1 MIETILHGIQKGI
14 NAATP
19 WLVGTAAG
27 FFLLWLALLI
37 REKKPFE
44 RELKWFAALTPFGK
58 SAVMLM
64 LGFFTWWGGA
74 KERGASSPIA
84 NDDVSPT
91 PSRVVETVQPRSLP
105 EEISTNALRITAFSI
120 NQTNQTAYFETRC
133 ATNLFDHTASRNL
146 YLFSSTNLLER
157 RWTPLCMIQMP
168 ANTNV
173 HSFVVAQS
181 DVMPSMRHWFLDSFG
196 GVGFYRFVL
205 DIDSDGDGI
214 ADDIERLWTFTDPY
228 KFDTDGDGL
237 SDGAELSYQ
246 VNTNP
251 LAYDTD
257 GDGVGDGDEVAA
269 GSSPRRENSDLDEL
283 TDAQELGTMTALT
296 EDNFIWFDMAG
307 GTDLLS
313 GYSTLNSYSKEIPL
327 SAETIVNDVCYT
339 NARVCLDGTVYLLCP
354 TNVTGGYDY
363 YNSNL
368 SNTQWSASHLTVALC
383 GANLYA
389 RTSDWGSKILYGSLV
404 SGGRSFDVVEYRNMG
419 LYDHNDTNELIT
431 CQLILPHDETNTVY
445 VSYLCA
451 SNTFRNVSFA
461 AGIQCG
467 WIPSNK
473 SGERFYNL
481 SWPIVGDFPQDGL
494 TIKYSIGKC
503 TDPTKTD
510 TDDDGLSDSDEA
522 WLYNTNPLVA
532 DTDGDG
538 IPDGIEVSLGTDPNS
553 VDTDEDGMPDGWE
566 VYYELNPL
574 VDDSALDLDNDGLFN
589 HSEYAAGTNPA
600 EEDSDEDGIGDRDE
614 LGWWEYS
621 GNLPSFNTSSGTN
634 ILRTTQNYDSDR
646 FDVPLPFPVMCAG
659 YVHTN
664 VTICLDGVVGL
675 KSDRS
680 TSSFYVSSSNS
691 DISSAYLSSYHTAVA
706 AYWDN
711 LYAKANGGSQIRVAD
726 ITVNAKRYAVIEYNS
741 IRLYAQKDNATVTG
755 TFQVV
760 IPQAE
765 TNTVYVRY
773 VNMATAFDGAS
784 ASIGAQ
790 LPSREKTFAVAFNE
804 TGFVTNGMT
813 IAYHFGS
820 GTNPLV
826 ADTDGDG
833 LADGFE
839 FAIGTSPRYSDT
851 DMDGLYDAWEHANG
865 LNPLSASGNEGA
877 DGDKDG
883 DGLSNYVE
891 YKIGTSP
898 VAADTDGDGLLDSA
912 ETVVLDVDGA
922 MTWVSMPTDV
932 VDVTSRF
939 SNADGSLI
947 DYELSTPV
955 TVNGEK
961 LSTVVIDVNGIIYLP
976 RPGHEGDFTVR
987 SSASLEYAICTNALV
1002 LAPYLDDLYMT
1013 ANEPTPKVSVAE
1025 TSVGTEQVLVVQY
1038 ENVCPYSNRSRTYTT
1053 NALSFQVVVPLNGG
1067 NVHFLYKDIVGSD
1080 MNGRNADIGVQML
1093 GGRWAHAY
1101 TYSQQDRV
1109 KGNGN
1114 PMRAFFT
1121 QGSLCNGLDL
1131 VFNIGSGS
1139 SPLLPDSD
1147 GDGVNDGAE
1156 MALGTS
1162 PITADTDGD
1171 ELPDNWEV
1179 LNNLDPLSTIGDDG
1193 ASGDPD
1199 GDGVDNF
1206 AEYELGT
1213 NPHLADT
1220 DNDGLSDGKEVVCV
1234 SFADPLPWLEIST
1247 LTNVTVEITNGW
1259 NEAVCWNLPAPIY
1272 VQCETVTNIT
1282 IDKKGIV
1289 LLNRSGYADPEL
1301 WHNVSDLENYAVDTN
1316 CFTVV
1321 PYGRSLN
1328 FYDMEEPSAIKIGT
1342 AEHAGRGYIIVEYD
1356 NMHHYEPYSSTNAIS
1371 FQVAIPTG
1379 RVERISVSYANRIGN
1394 DTDGRSATVGCQS
1407 FGAEDRIS
1415 YCRNEQGKIYDGMGL
1430 SFVIGYGT
1438 DPLVADT
1445 DDDGISDGVEVN
1457 TYGSDPRL
1465 TDTDADGLTDA
1476 QEAALGTS
1484 LNNSDS
1490 DGDGLL
1496 DGWEVANSFNPLS
1509 TPGCGE
1515 SDVDTDGDGLTNLQE
1530 QAAGSNPK
1538 NSDSDGDGLS
1548 DSEEVLNY
1556 HTNPLVADTD
1566 GDGMNDKQE
1575 TDANYEPLD
1584 PDMDRDG
1591 MPDGWENAYGIDPQ
1605 SATGD
1610 DGADGDS
1617 DHDGLSNIDEYLNG
1631 TNPNLPDSDGDGVSD
1646 AVEVANGSDPNDA
1659 SDGGQAPPVE
1669 KFREIEFNIY
1679 GDYAAWEMT
1688 IQGLGPDDTRTR
1700 KISMGR
1706 PNAANTTTL
1715 KMRKGN
1721 SYRLSMRWLNCDG
1734 HDDDQSPWYCW
1745 QALIDGLPRQESFNH
1760 NYIEGYCVRI
1770 SQRNNIVVG
1779 NGWIADNEDGLLT
1792 SHIHTSRKNYYGGP
1806 GAGNV
1811 AQGLSATLY
1820 VLDDPKLIPDYDRD
1834 GTISNGDETK
1844 AEQKKALRFWI
1855 NDDEDDDATDGKYAE
1870 SPRVDIPGARTGWL
1884 EWDRR
1889 DPDWDDSKVNGYR
1902 DLIDFTPV
1910 FMDVSTIQILPAKI
1924 RNNLKFK
1931 LRHDSEAVNVV
1942 WTGMSKF
1949 SVDSFQRGNVNNCGR
1964 NLNEASYKAKT
1975 EEVESDGINVP
1986 DALTTQ
1992 MRAASTDKGVVFIE
2006 GCLPTDAPLKLDIYY
2021 GDSNQKLVTGEMPMH
2036 LSTVEEMYWFYSLH
2050 GAQNV
2055 DYFNLPN
2062 HYTPGNLMEN
2072 PKDRDVFF
2080 THGFNVSENDARAW
2094 GSEVFKR
2101 LWQSGSDARFHMVA
2115 WTGNYHWT
2123 GNWANGLHY
2132 QRDVYQALKS
2142 ANAFKR
2148 LVEREQGDSTKRVIM
2163 AQSLGNMMACEAFRQ
2178 GLAASQYLM
2187 FDAAVATEAI
2197 NAIYQNNSDATRN
2210 KYVPSDW
2217 HPYDS
2222 KSWAANWYTWFTN
2235 DVTDARGKMG
2245 WPNYFK
2251 TALTNVGSVYNY
2263 YSTGDP
2269 VFMESDTV
2277 PDVLTGVFHWPTF
2290 GWSWWPPGPTVH
2302 WEITAEANCWQKQET
2317 HKGVEPIAGNLSGGW
2332 GFYWWMESS
2341 GGEDYPVYYSA
2352 ATTSVMVANGS
2363 ITNNPV
2369 FYYPGTQMD
2378 NRNATQ
2384 DNIWFALAEYVPA
2397 VSSPVGGN
2405 STAPAQVE
2413 NHDLN
2418 STPYRSGWGRNS
2430 GVYGTSWFHS
2440 DMKDMAYFYVYPLY
2454 DELKTKGSLK

>member
-74 KERGASSPIA
+74 KERGSSSPGA

-196 GVGFYRFVL
+196 GVGFYRFGA
-205 DIDSDGDGI
+205 DFDSDGDGV
-214 ADDIERLWTFTDPY
+214 ADDIERLWTFTDPD

-237 SDGAELSYQ
+237 SDGQELSYQ

-257 GDGVGDGDEVAA
+257 GDGVGDGDEVAS
-269 GSSPRRENSDLDEL
+269 GSNPRRDNSDLDEL
-283 TDAQELGTMTALT
+283 TDAQELGTMTALV
-296 EDNFIWFDMAG
+296 ENDFMWFDMSG

-327 SAETIVNDVCYT
+327 ASETVVNDVCYT

-354 TNVTGGYDY
+354 TNLTGGYY
-363 YNSNL
+363 YYSNL
-368 SNTQWSASHLTVALC
+368 SNIQWSASHLTVALC

-404 SGGRSFDVVEYRNMG
+404 SEGRSFDVVEYRNMG

-431 CQLILPHDETNTVY
+431 CQLMLPHDETNTIY

-451 SNTFRNVSFA
+451 SNTFRDVSFA

-494 TIKYSIGKC
+494 TIKYSIGTC

-510 TDDDGLSDSDEA
+510 TDDDGLSDSDETL
-522 WLYNTNPLVA
+522 LYNTNARVA

-538 IPDGIEVSLGTDPNS
+538 IPDGIEVSIGTDPNS

-574 VDDSALDLDNDGLFN
+574 VDDSALDLDNDGLSN
-589 HSEYAAGTNPA
+589 YSEYAAGTNPA
-600 EEDSDEDGIGDRDE
+600 EEDTDEDGIGDRDE
-614 LGWWEYS
+614 LGWWEHS
-621 GNLPSFNTSSGTN
+621 STLPAFSCSSVTNLISSSIGYDDDMFLVTLPFEVRFAGYRATKAKVSVNGFVWLITDIGEIPTSSDYSNQDLSTN
-634 ILRTTQNYDSDR
+634 
-646 FDVPLPFPVMCAG
+646 A
-659 YVHTN
+659 
-664 VTICLDGVVGL
+664 
-675 KSDRS
+675 RS
-680 TSSFYVSSSNS
+680 Q
-691 DISSAYLSSYHTAVA
+691 YHGFIA
-706 AYWDN
+706 AYWDD
-711 LYAKANGGSQIRVAD
+711 LYAYSGRNAQLSVSDAYANGQ
-726 ITVNAKRYAVIEYNS
+726 RYCVIKYQNIS
-741 IRLYAQKDNATVTG
+741 IRNDESNMG
-755 TFQVV
+755 TFRVV
-760 IPQAE
+760 IPANE
-765 TNTVYVRY
+765 TNTVYVAY
-773 VNMATAFDGAS
+773 DSLASGVNGSGAT
-784 ASIGAQ
+784 IGAQ
-790 LPSREKTFAVAFNE
+790 SPKKGCNFPVAYNE
-804 TGFVTNGMT
+804 SGSVSNGMV
-813 IAYHFGS
+813 IAYHFGTGS
-820 GTNPLV
+820 NPLM

-833 LADGFE
+833 LEDGDE
-839 FAIGTSPRYSDT
+839 VAIGTIPAAADT
-851 DMDGLYDAWEHANG
+851 DNDGLSDYWEYQNG
-865 LNPLSASGNEGA
+865 LDPLSPSGGNGA
-877 DGDKDG
+877 DGDPDG
-883 DGLSNYVE
+883 DHLTNAKELAY
-891 YKIGTSP
+891 GTDPSSP
-898 VAADTDGDGLLDSA
+898 DTDSDGLLDSDETGCIFVTNA
-912 ETVVLDVDGA
+912 VPWMTFNESEDITAAISSANRRCVNWPTPIAMAMQGETVTNVTISANGLLFFNRAGYVNQGDSTSGENFRYEVD
-922 MTWVSMPTDV
+922 D
-932 VDVTSRF
+932 D
-939 SNADGSLI
+939 
-947 DYELSTPV
+947 
-955 TVNGEK
+955 
-961 LSTVVIDVNGIIYLP
+961 
-976 RPGHEGDFTVR
+976 
-987 SSASLEYAICTNALV
+987 ALV
-1002 LAPYLDDLYMT
+1002 IAPYLEYTYFRTDIPGYETAVKVGTSTYNGEGYLLVEFDNAFRNTSTWQTNAVSFQISVPINHPTCAYVRYKKLSGQYMT
-1013 ANEPTPKVSVAE
+1013 GDYASIGMQTFDSRWLHSYCDDDAGKIWENLCLEFLFGAN
-1025 TSVGTEQVLVVQY
+1025 
-1038 ENVCPYSNRSRTYTT
+1038 SN
-1053 NALSFQVVVPLNGG
+1053 PLM
-1067 NVHFLYKDIVGSD
+1067 SD
-1080 MNGRNADIGVQML
+1080 TDE
-1093 GGRWAHAY
+1093 
-1101 TYSQQDRV
+1101 D
-1109 KGNGN
+1109 
-1114 PMRAFFT
+1114 
-1121 QGSLCNGLDL
+1121 GL
-1131 VFNIGSGS
+1131 
-1139 SPLLPDSD
+1139 SD
-1147 GDGVNDGAE
+1147 GMEVNV
-1156 MALGTS
+1156 GTS
-1162 PITADTDGD
+1162 PAKTDTDGD

-1179 LNNLDPLSTIGDDG
+1179 LNNLDPLSAIDDDG

-1199 GDGVDNF
+1199 GDGVDNY

-1213 NPHLADT
+1213 NPNLADT

-1234 SFADPLPWLEIST
+1234 SFANPLPWLEVSV
-1247 LTNVTVEITNGW
+1247 LTNLT
-1259 NEAVCWNLPAPIY
+1259 EAVTNASGRVVSWDLPSPVL
-1272 VQCETVTNIT
+1272 VQRETVANIT
-1282 IDKKGIV
+1282 INTRGV
-1289 LLNRSGYADPEL
+1289 VCLNREGYNHPNYSHSPYNLQTETVDA
-1301 WHNVSDLENYAVDTN
+1301 NAFVVSAYGGYLNLYDEANASAV
-1316 CFTVV
+1316 
-1321 PYGRSLN
+1321 
-1328 FYDMEEPSAIKIGT
+1328 KIGT
-1342 AEHAGRGYIIVEYD
+1342 AEYDGMGYIVVEYD
-1356 NMHHYEPYSSTNAIS
+1356 NMYQDRPSYTTNAVS
-1371 FQVAIPTG
+1371 FQVAISTG
-1379 RVERISVSYANRIGN
+1379 QVDRISVNYADVVG
-1394 DTDGRSATVGCQS
+1394 TYMDGWNAIIGCQS
-1407 FGAEDRIS
+1407 FGADDRVS
-1415 YCRNEQGKIYDGMGL
+1415 YCRYEQGKIYDGM
-1430 SFVIGYGT
+1430 SMAFMVGYGS

-1445 DDDGISDGVEVN
+1445 DGDGISDGVEVN

-1465 TDTDADGLTDA
+1465 TDTDADGLSDA
-1476 QEAALGTS
+1476 QEATLGTS
-1484 LNNSDS
+1484 LSNPDS

-1509 TPGCGE
+1509 TPGSGE
-1515 SDVDTDGDGLTNLQE
+1515 SGVDTDGDGLSNLQE
-1530 QAAGSNPK
+1530 QAAGSNPR
-1538 NSDSDGDGLS
+1538 NADSDGDGLS
-1548 DSEEVLNY
+1548 DSAEFLTH

-1566 GDGMNDKQE
+1566 GDGMTDKQE
-1575 TDANYEPLD
+1575 TDANYDPLD
-1584 PDMDRDG
+1584 SDMDRDG
-1591 MPDGWENAYGIDPQ
+1591 MSDGWENAHGLDPQ
-1605 SATGD
+1605 DSAGD
-1610 DGADGDS
+1610 DGADGDP
-1617 DHDGLSNIDEYLNG
+1617 DNDGLSNIDEYLNG

-1646 AVEVANGSDPNDA
+1646 GVEVANGSDPNDA
-1659 SDGGQAPPVE
+1659 SDGGQAPPVD
-1669 KFREIEFNIY
+1669 KFREIEFNIN

-1688 IQGLGPDDTRTR
+1688 IEGLGPDDTRTR

-1734 HDDDQSPWYCW
+1734 HNDDRSPWYCW
-1745 QALIDGLPRQESFNH
+1745 LAQLDGLPSGYTFSSYTNTRR
-1760 NYIEGYCVRI
+1760 EGYEV
-1770 SQRNNIVVG
+1770 VVG

-1792 SHIHTSRKNYYGGP
+1792 SHVHECTTQSDGSSGG
-1806 GAGNV
+1806 GNV
-1811 AQGLSATLY
+1811 AGGLTATLY

-1834 GTISNGDETK
+1834 GTISNGDKTK
-1844 AEQKKALRFWI
+1844 AEQKNVLHFWI
-1855 NDDEDDDATDGKYAE
+1855 NDDEDDDSTEGKYAE
-1870 SPRVDIPGARTGWL
+1870 SPSVDIPGAKKGWF
-1884 EWDRR
+1884 EFDGR
-1889 DPDWDDSKVNGYR
+1889 DPDRNDSKVNGYR

-1910 FMDVSTIQILPAKI
+1910 FMDVSAIQILPEKI
-1924 RNNLKFK
+1924 RNNLSFK

-1942 WTGMSKF
+1942 WTAMSKS
-1949 SVDSFQRGNVNNCGR
+1949 SVSSFQKGTVNNCGR
-1964 NLNEASYKAKT
+1964 NLNEASYKAET
-1975 EEVESDGINVP
+1975 EEVESDGIDVP
-1986 DALTTQ
+1986 DALAAQ
-1992 MRAASTDKGVVFIE
+1992 MRTASTDKGVAFIE
-2006 GCLPTDAPLKLDIYY
+2006 GCLPVNAPLMLDIYY
-2021 GDSNQKLVTGEMPMH
+2021 GEDKKVVTGELPLH
-2036 LSTVEEMYWFYSLH
+2036 LSSVEEMYWFYSLH
-2050 GAQNV
+2050 GAEDV

-2062 HYTPGNLMEN
+2062 QYTPGNLMDN

-2080 THGFNVSENDARAW
+2080 THGFNVSEEDARAW

-2115 WTGNYHWT
+2115 WPGNYHWT

-2178 GLAASQYLM
+2178 GLEASQYFM
-2187 FDAAVATEAI
+2187 FDAAVASEAI
-2197 NAIYQNNSDATRN
+2197 NAIYQNDGDATRN

-2222 KSWAANWYTWFTN
+2222 KSWAANWHTWFTN

-2245 WPNYFK
+2245 WPDYFK
-2251 TALTNVGSVYNY
+2251 TALTHVGSVYNY

-2269 VFMESDTV
+2269 VFMENDTV

-2317 HKGVEPIAGNLSGGW
+2317 HKGVEPIAGNLRGGW
-2332 GFYWWMESS
+2332 GFYWWMESN

-2418 STPYRSGWGRNS
+2418 SSPYRSGWGRNS

-2440 DMKDMAYFYVYPLY
+2440 DMKDMAFFYVYPLY

>member
-1 MIETILHGIQKGI
+1 MIYLVAQYVHKFIE
-14 NAATP
+14 AATP

-74 KERGASSPIA
+74 KERGASSPSA

-105 EEISTNALRITAFSI
+105 EEISTNALRITAFLI
-120 NQTNQTAYFETRC
+120 NQANQTAYFETRC

-196 GVGFYRFVL
+196 GVGFYRFGA
-205 DIDSDGDGI
+205 DFDSDGDGV
-214 ADDIERLWTFTDPY
+214 ADDIERLWTFTDPD

-237 SDGAELSYQ
+237 SDGQELSYQ

-257 GDGVGDGDEVAA
+257 GDGVGDGDEVAS
-269 GSSPRRENSDLDEL
+269 GSNPRRDNSDLDEL
-283 TDAQELGTMTALT
+283 TDAQELGTMAALT
-296 EDNFIWFDMAG
+296 EDNFMWFDMSG
-307 GTDLLS
+307 GTDLIS

-327 SAETIVNDVCYT
+327 AAETVVNDVCYT

-354 TNVTGGYDY
+354 TNATGGYY
-363 YNSNL
+363 YYSNL
-368 SNTQWSASHLTVALC
+368 SNIQWSASHLAVALC

-389 RTSDWGSKILYGSLV
+389 RTSDWGSKILYGSIA
-404 SGGRSFDVVEYRNMG
+404 SEGRSFDVVEYRNMG

-431 CQLILPHDETNTVY
+431 CQLILPHHETNTIY

-451 SNTFRNVSFA
+451 SNTFRDVSFA

-494 TIKYSIGKC
+494 TIKYSIGTC

-510 TDDDGLSDSDEA
+510 TDDDGLSDSDETL
-522 WLYNTNPLVA
+522 LYNTNPRVA

-538 IPDGIEVSLGTDPNS
+538 IPDGIEVSIGTDPNS
-553 VDTDEDGMPDGWE
+553 VDTDADGMPDGWE

-574 VDDSALDLDNDGLFN
+574 VDDSALDLDNDGLPN
-589 HSEYAAGTNPA
+589 YSEYAAGTNPA
-600 EEDSDEDGIGDRDE
+600 EEDTDEDGIGDRDE
-614 LGWWEYS
+614 LGWWEHS
-621 GNLPSFNTSSGTN
+621 STLSAFSCSSVTNLISSTKGYDDDLFLVTLPFEVRFAGYRATKAKVSVNGFVWLITDIGEIPTSSDYSNQDLSTN
-634 ILRTTQNYDSDR
+634 
-646 FDVPLPFPVMCAG
+646 A
-659 YVHTN
+659 
-664 VTICLDGVVGL
+664 
-675 KSDRS
+675 RS
-680 TSSFYVSSSNS
+680 Q
-691 DISSAYLSSYHTAVA
+691 YHGFIA
-706 AYWDN
+706 AYWDD
-711 LYAKANGGSQIRVAD
+711 LYAYSGRNAQLSVSDAYANGQ
-726 ITVNAKRYAVIEYNS
+726 RYCVIKYQNIS
-741 IRLYAQKDNATVTG
+741 IRNDESNMG
-755 TFQVV
+755 TFRVV
-760 IPQAE
+760 IPANE
-765 TNTVYVRY
+765 TNTVYVAY
-773 VNMATAFDGAS
+773 DSLSSGFNGSGAT
-784 ASIGAQ
+784 IGAQ
-790 LPSREKTFAVAFNE
+790 SPKKGCNFPVAYNE
-804 TGFVTNGMT
+804 SGSVSNGMV
-813 IAYHFGS
+813 IAYHFGTGS
-820 GTNPLV
+820 NPLM

-833 LADGFE
+833 LEDGDE
-839 FAIGTSPRYSDT
+839 VAIGTIPAAADT
-851 DMDGLYDAWEHANG
+851 DNDGLSDYWEYQNG
-865 LNPLSASGNEGA
+865 LDPLSPSGGNGA
-877 DGDKDG
+877 DGDPDG
-883 DGLSNYVE
+883 DHLTNAKELAY
-891 YKIGTSP
+891 GTDPSSP
-898 VAADTDGDGLLDSA
+898 DTDSDGLLDSDETGCIFVTNA
-912 ETVVLDVDGA
+912 VPWMTFDESEDITAALSSANRRCVNWPTPVAMAMQGETV
-922 MTWVSMPTDV
+922 TN
-932 VDVTSRF
+932 VTIS
-939 SNADGSLI
+939 A
-947 DYELSTPV
+947 
-955 TVNGEK
+955 
-961 LSTVVIDVNGIIYLP
+961 NGILFFNRAGYVNQ
-976 RPGHEGDFTVR
+976 GDSTSGETFRYEVDDD
-987 SSASLEYAICTNALV
+987 ALV
-1002 LAPYLDDLYMT
+1002 IAPYLEYTYFRSDIPGYETAVKVGTSTYNGEGYLLVEFDNAFRNTSTWQTNAVSFQISVPTNHPTCAYVRYKDLYGQYMT
-1013 ANEPTPKVSVAE
+1013 GDYASIGMQTFDSRWLHSYCDDDAGKIWENLCLEFLFGAN
-1025 TSVGTEQVLVVQY
+1025 
-1038 ENVCPYSNRSRTYTT
+1038 SN
-1053 NALSFQVVVPLNGG
+1053 PLM
-1067 NVHFLYKDIVGSD
+1067 SD
-1080 MNGRNADIGVQML
+1080 TDE
-1093 GGRWAHAY
+1093 
-1101 TYSQQDRV
+1101 D
-1109 KGNGN
+1109 
-1114 PMRAFFT
+1114 
-1121 QGSLCNGLDL
+1121 GL
-1131 VFNIGSGS
+1131 
-1139 SPLLPDSD
+1139 SD
-1147 GDGVNDGAE
+1147 GMEVNV
-1156 MALGTS
+1156 GTS
-1162 PITADTDGD
+1162 PAKTDTDGD

-1179 LNNLDPLSTIGDDG
+1179 LNSLDPLSAIDDDG

-1199 GDGVDNF
+1199 GDGVDNY

-1213 NPHLADT
+1213 NPNLADT

-1234 SFADPLPWLEIST
+1234 SFAGSLPWLEIST

-1289 LLNRSGYADPEL
+1289 LLNRSGYTDPEL
-1301 WHNVSDLENYAVDTN
+1301 WHNVSDIENYAVDTN

-1321 PYGRSLN
+1321 PYGRSLY
-1328 FYDMEEPSAIKIGT
+1328 FYGIEEPSAIKIGT
-1342 AEHAGRGYIIVEYD
+1342 AEHAGRGYIVVEYD

-1394 DTDGRSATVGCQS
+1394 DTDGRSASVGCQS
-1407 FGAEDRIS
+1407 FGADDRVS
-1415 YCRNEQGKIYDGMGL
+1415 YCRYEQGKIYGGM
-1430 SFVIGYGT
+1430 SIAFMVGYGS

-1445 DDDGISDGVEVN
+1445 DGDGISDSAEVN
-1457 TYGSDPRL
+1457 TYGSDPTA
-1465 TDTDADGLTDA
+1465 TDTDADGLPDA

-1484 LNNSDS
+1484 LNNPDS

-1496 DGWEVANSFNPLS
+1496 DGWEVSNSLNPLS
-1509 TPGCGE
+1509 AVGNDGADRDIDNDTLTNIQEQEAGSNPRNADTDNDGL
-1515 SDVDTDGDGLTNLQE
+1515 SDSDEVEAGTNPALADTDHDGLSDGLEDSIDTNPLQPDSDSDGMNDGWEYRYGFDPIVNNASDNASDNDIGTDPDGDGLTNGQE
-1530 QAAGSNPK
+1530 CNFGTDPL
-1538 NSDSDGDGLS
+1538 DSD
-1548 DSEEVLNY
+1548 
-1556 HTNPLVADTD
+1556 T
-1566 GDGMNDKQE
+1566 
-1575 TDANYEPLD
+1575 
-1584 PDMDRDG
+1584 
-1591 MPDGWENAYGIDPQ
+1591 
-1605 SATGD
+1605 
-1610 DGADGDS
+1610 
-1617 DHDGLSNIDEYLNG
+1617 
-1631 TNPNLPDSDGDGVSD
+1631 DGDGVSD
-1646 AVEVANGSDPNDA
+1646 GAEVGQNSDPTDSA
-1659 SDGGQAPPVE
+1659 DGGQPNSRVPAPFTFGDPSGSHSEKYTLEVTPVS
-1669 KFREIEFNIY
+1669 
-1679 GDYAAWEMT
+1679 GDGET
-1688 IQGLGPDDTRTR
+1688 P
-1700 KISMGR
+1700 S
-1706 PNAANTTTL
+1706 
-1715 KMRKGN
+1715 
-1721 SYRLSMRWLNCDG
+1721 SFSWLNENYGQCETKIAMLKPGWKYEVRLYHSGTNGSGDG
-1734 HDDDQSPWYCW
+1734 Y
-1745 QALIDGLPRQESFNH
+1745 
-1760 NYIEGYCVRI
+1760 
-1770 SQRNNIVVG
+1770 
-1779 NGWIADNEDGLLT
+1779 
-1792 SHIHTSRKNYYGGP
+1792 
-1806 GAGNV
+1806 
-1811 AQGLSATLY
+1811 
-1820 VLDDPKLIPDYDRD
+1820 PDYDYELDFAGNDTTDGVIKDDPDGLFGTDYTSDSFAGEGKVAYVYALAPPKLVPDYNRD
-1834 GTISNGDETK
+1834 RAIMDDDVNK
-1844 AEQKKALRFWI
+1844 VMQKKKLRFWI
-1855 NDDEDDDATDGKYAE
+1855 NDDEDDDSTDGKYAE
-1870 SPRVDIPGARTGWL
+1870 SPSVDIPGALTGWWF
-1884 EWDRR
+1884 EFDGR
-1889 DPDWDDSKVNGYR
+1889 DPDWNDSKVNGYR

-1910 FMDVSTIQILPAKI
+1910 FMDVSTIQMLPERI
-1924 RNNLKFK
+1924 RNSLTFK
-1931 LRHDSEAVNVV
+1931 LSHAAGAVNVV
-1942 WTGMSKF
+1942 WSDLPKS
-1949 SVDSFQRGNVNNCGR
+1949 SVGLFQRGNVGVCGR
-1964 NLNEASYKAKT
+1964 NLNEDSYEAET
-1975 EEVESDGINVP
+1975 ERVGADGIAVP
-1986 DALTTQ
+1986 DALVAQ
-1992 MRAASTDKGVVFIE
+1992 MKSSSSNKGVVFIE
-2006 GCLPTDAPLKLDIYY
+2006 GREATSAPLKLDIYY
-2021 GDSNQKLVTGEMPMH
+2021 NGQKVVTGELPMDI
-2036 LSTVEEMYWFYSLH
+2036 SSVEEMYWFYSLH
-2050 GAQNV
+2050 GAEKKDNFQ
-2055 DYFNLPN
+2055 LPDR
-2062 HYTPGNLMEN
+2062 YTPRNLMEN

-2115 WTGNYHWT
+2115 WPGNYHWT

-2178 GLAASQYLM
+2178 GLAASQYFM

-2197 NAIYQNNSDATRN
+2197 NAIYQNDGDATRN

-2217 HPYDS
+2217 HTYDS
-2222 KSWAANWYTWFTN
+2222 KSWAANWHTWFTN

-2245 WPNYFK
+2245 WPDYFK

-2269 VFMESDTV
+2269 VFMENDTV

-2317 HKGVEPIAGNLSGGW
+2317 HKGVEPIAGNLRGGW

-2418 STPYRSGWGRNS
+2418 GSPYRSGWGRND
-2430 GVYGTSWFHS
+2430 GVYLENWFHS

>member
-74 KERGASSPIA
+74 KERGASSPSA

-146 YLFSSTNLLER
+146 YLFLSTNLLER

-196 GVGFYRFVL
+196 GVGFYRFGA
-205 DIDSDGDGI
+205 DFDSDGDGV
-214 ADDIERLWTFTDPY
+214 ADDIERLWTFTDPD

-237 SDGAELSYQ
+237 SDGQELSYQ

-257 GDGVGDGDEVAA
+257 GDGVGDGDEVAS
-269 GSSPRRENSDLDEL
+269 GSNPRRDNSDLDEL
-283 TDAQELGTMTALT
+283 TDAQELGTMTALV
-296 EDNFIWFDMAG
+296 ENDFMWFDMSG

-327 SAETIVNDVCYT
+327 ASETVVNDVCYT

-354 TNVTGGYDY
+354 TNLTGGYY
-363 YNSNL
+363 YYSNL
-368 SNTQWSASHLTVALC
+368 SNIQWSASHLTVALC

-404 SGGRSFDVVEYRNMG
+404 SEGRSFDVVEYRNMG

-431 CQLILPHDETNTVY
+431 CQLMLPHDETNTIY

-451 SNTFRNVSFA
+451 SNTFRDVSFA

-494 TIKYSIGKC
+494 TIKYSIGTC

-510 TDDDGLSDSDEA
+510 TDDDGLSDSDETL
-522 WLYNTNPLVA
+522 LYNTNPRVA

-538 IPDGIEVSLGTDPNS
+538 IPDGIEVSIGTDPNS

-574 VDDSALDLDNDGLFN
+574 VDDSALDLDNDGLPN
-589 HSEYAAGTNPA
+589 YSEYAAGTNPA
-600 EEDSDEDGIGDRDE
+600 EEDTDEDGIGDRDE
-614 LGWWEYS
+614 LGWWEHS
-621 GNLPSFNTSSGTN
+621 STLSAFSCSSVTNLISSTKGYDDDLFLVTLPFEVRFAGYRATKAKVSVNGFVWLITDIGEIPTSSDYSNQDLSTN
-634 ILRTTQNYDSDR
+634 
-646 FDVPLPFPVMCAG
+646 A
-659 YVHTN
+659 
-664 VTICLDGVVGL
+664 
-675 KSDRS
+675 RS
-680 TSSFYVSSSNS
+680 Q
-691 DISSAYLSSYHTAVA
+691 YHGFIA
-706 AYWDN
+706 AYWDD
-711 LYAKANGGSQIRVAD
+711 LYAYSGHNAQLSVSDAYANGQ
-726 ITVNAKRYAVIEYNS
+726 RYCVIKYQNIS
-741 IRLYAQKDNATVTG
+741 IRNDESNMG
-755 TFQVV
+755 TFRVV
-760 IPQAE
+760 IPANE
-765 TNTVYVRY
+765 TNTVYVAY
-773 VNMATAFDGAS
+773 DSLSSGFNGSSAT
-784 ASIGAQ
+784 IGAQ
-790 LPSREKTFAVAFNE
+790 SPKKGCNFPVAYNE
-804 TGFVTNGMT
+804 SGSVSNGMV
-813 IAYHFGS
+813 IAYHFGTGS
-820 GTNPLV
+820 NPLM

-833 LADGFE
+833 LEDGDE
-839 FAIGTSPRYSDT
+839 VAIGTIPAAADT
-851 DMDGLYDAWEHANG
+851 DNDGLSDYWEYQNG
-865 LNPLSASGNEGA
+865 LDPLSPSGGNGA
-877 DGDKDG
+877 DGDPDG
-883 DGLSNYVE
+883 DHLTNAKELAY
-891 YKIGTSP
+891 GTDPSSP
-898 VAADTDGDGLLDSA
+898 DTDSDGLLDSDETGCIFVTNA
-912 ETVVLDVDGA
+912 VPWMTFNESEDITAAISSANRRCVNWPTPIAMAMQGETVTNVTISANGLLFFNRAGYVNQGDSTSGESFRYEVD
-922 MTWVSMPTDV
+922 D
-932 VDVTSRF
+932 D
-939 SNADGSLI
+939 
-947 DYELSTPV
+947 
-955 TVNGEK
+955 
-961 LSTVVIDVNGIIYLP
+961 
-976 RPGHEGDFTVR
+976 
-987 SSASLEYAICTNALV
+987 ALV
-1002 LAPYLDDLYMT
+1002 IAPYLEYTYFRTDIPGYETAVKVGTSTYNGEGYLLVEFDNAFRNTSTWQTNAVSFQISVPTNHPTCAYVRYKKLSGQYMT
-1013 ANEPTPKVSVAE
+1013 GDYASIGMQTFESRWLHSYCDDDAGKIW
-1025 TSVGTEQVLVVQY
+1025 
-1038 ENVCPYSNRSRTYTT
+1038 ENLCLEFLFGVNSN
-1053 NALSFQVVVPLNGG
+1053 PLM
-1067 NVHFLYKDIVGSD
+1067 SD
-1080 MNGRNADIGVQML
+1080 TDE
-1093 GGRWAHAY
+1093 
-1101 TYSQQDRV
+1101 D
-1109 KGNGN
+1109 
-1114 PMRAFFT
+1114 
-1121 QGSLCNGLDL
+1121 GL
-1131 VFNIGSGS
+1131 
-1139 SPLLPDSD
+1139 SD
-1147 GDGVNDGAE
+1147 GMEVNV
-1156 MALGTS
+1156 GTS
-1162 PITADTDGD
+1162 PAKTDTDGD

-1179 LNNLDPLSTIGDDG
+1179 LNNLDPLSVIGDDG

-1199 GDGVDNF
+1199 GDGVDNY

-1213 NPHLADT
+1213 NPNLADT

-1234 SFADPLPWLEIST
+1234 SFAGSLPWLEIST

-1259 NEAVCWNLPAPIY
+1259 NQAVCWNLPAPIY

-1321 PYGRSLN
+1321 PYGRSLY
-1328 FYDMEEPSAIKIGT
+1328 FYGTEEPSAIKIGT
-1342 AEHAGRGYIIVEYD
+1342 AEHAGRGYIVVEYD

-1394 DTDGRSATVGCQS
+1394 DTDGRSASVGCQS
-1407 FGAEDRIS
+1407 FGADDRVS
-1415 YCRNEQGKIYDGMGL
+1415 YCRYEQGKIYGGM
-1430 SFVIGYGT
+1430 SIAFMVGYGSN
-1438 DPLVADT
+1438 PLVADT
-1445 DDDGISDGVEVN
+1445 DGDGISDSAEVN
-1457 TYGSDPRL
+1457 TYGSDPTA
-1465 TDTDADGLTDA
+1465 TDTDADGLPDA

-1484 LNNSDS
+1484 LNNPDS

-1496 DGWEVANSFNPLS
+1496 DGWEVSNSLNPLS
-1509 TPGCGE
+1509 AVGNDGADGDIDNDTLTNIQEQEAGSNPRNADTDNDGL
-1515 SDVDTDGDGLTNLQE
+1515 SDSDEVEAGTNPALADTDHDGLSDGLEDSIDTNPLQPDSDSDGMNDGWEYRYGFDPTVNNASDNDPDNDIGADPDGDGLTNGQE
-1530 QAAGSNPK
+1530 CNFGTDPL
-1538 NSDSDGDGLS
+1538 DSD
-1548 DSEEVLNY
+1548 
-1556 HTNPLVADTD
+1556 T
-1566 GDGMNDKQE
+1566 
-1575 TDANYEPLD
+1575 
-1584 PDMDRDG
+1584 
-1591 MPDGWENAYGIDPQ
+1591 
-1605 SATGD
+1605 
-1610 DGADGDS
+1610 
-1617 DHDGLSNIDEYLNG
+1617 
-1631 TNPNLPDSDGDGVSD
+1631 DGDGVSD
-1646 AVEVANGSDPNDA
+1646 GAEVGQNSDPTDSA
-1659 SDGGQAPPVE
+1659 DGGQPNSRVPAPFTFGDPSGSHSEKYTLEVTPVS
-1669 KFREIEFNIY
+1669 
-1679 GDYAAWEMT
+1679 GDGET
-1688 IQGLGPDDTRTR
+1688 P
-1700 KISMGR
+1700 S
-1706 PNAANTTTL
+1706 
-1715 KMRKGN
+1715 
-1721 SYRLSMRWLNCDG
+1721 SFSWLNENYGQCETKIAMLKPGWKYEVRLYHSGTNGSGDG
-1734 HDDDQSPWYCW
+1734 Y
-1745 QALIDGLPRQESFNH
+1745 
-1760 NYIEGYCVRI
+1760 
-1770 SQRNNIVVG
+1770 
-1779 NGWIADNEDGLLT
+1779 
-1792 SHIHTSRKNYYGGP
+1792 
-1806 GAGNV
+1806 
-1811 AQGLSATLY
+1811 
-1820 VLDDPKLIPDYDRD
+1820 PDYDYELDFAGNDTTDGVIKDDPDGLFGTDYTSDSFAGEGKVAYVYALAPPKLVPDYNRD
-1834 GTISNGDETK
+1834 RAITDDDVNK
-1844 AEQKKALRFWI
+1844 VMQKKKLRFWI
-1855 NDDEDDDATDGKYAE
+1855 NDDEDDDSTDGKYAE
-1870 SPRVDIPGARTGWL
+1870 SPSVDIPGALTGWWF
-1884 EWDRR
+1884 EFDGR
-1889 DPDWDDSKVNGYR
+1889 DPDWNDSKVNGYR

-1910 FMDVSTIQILPAKI
+1910 FMDVSTIQMLPERI
-1924 RNNLKFK
+1924 RNSLTFK
-1931 LRHDSEAVNVV
+1931 LSHAAGAVNVV
-1942 WTGMSKF
+1942 WSDLPKS
-1949 SVDSFQRGNVNNCGR
+1949 SVGLFQRGNVGVCGR
-1964 NLNEASYKAKT
+1964 NLNEDSYEAET
-1975 EEVESDGINVP
+1975 ERVGADGIAVP
-1986 DALTTQ
+1986 DALVAQ
-1992 MRAASTDKGVVFIE
+1992 MKSSSSNKGVVFIE
-2006 GCLPTDAPLKLDIYY
+2006 GREATSAPLKLDIYY
-2021 GDSNQKLVTGEMPMH
+2021 NGQKVVTGELPMDI
-2036 LSTVEEMYWFYSLH
+2036 SSVEEMYWFYSLH
-2050 GAQNV
+2050 GAEKKDN
-2055 DYFNLPN
+2055 FELPDR
-2062 HYTPGNLMEN
+2062 YTPGNLMGN

-2101 LWQSGSDARFHMVA
+2101 LWQSGSDARIHMVA
-2115 WTGNYHWT
+2115 WPGNYHWT

-2178 GLAASQYLM
+2178 GLAASQYFM

-2222 KSWAANWYTWFTN
+2222 KSWAANWHTWFTN

-2245 WPNYFK
+2245 WPDYFK

-2269 VFMESDTV
+2269 VFMENDTV

-2290 GWSWWPPGPTVH
+2290 GWSWWPPGPTVQ

-2317 HKGVEPIAGNLSGGW
+2317 HKGVEPIAGNLRGGW

-2418 STPYRSGWGRNS
+2418 GSPYRSGWGRND
-2430 GVYGTSWFHS
+2430 GVYLENWFHS

>member
-1 MIETILHGIQKGI
+1 MVRG
-14 NAATP
+14 ADA
-19 WLVGTAAG
+19 
-27 FFLLWLALLI
+27 
-37 REKKPFE
+37 
-44 RELKWFAALTPFGK
+44 FGK

-74 KERGASSPIA
+74 KERGSSSPGA

-120 NQTNQTAYFETRC
+120 NQANQTAYFETRC

-196 GVGFYRFVL
+196 GVGFYRFGA
-205 DIDSDGDGI
+205 DFDSDGDGV
-214 ADDIERLWTFTDPY
+214 ADDIERLWTFTDPD

-237 SDGAELSYQ
+237 SDGQELSYQ

-269 GSSPRRENSDLDEL
+269 GSNPRRENSDLDEL

-296 EDNFIWFDMAG
+296 EDDFIWFDMSS

-313 GYSTLNSYSKEIPL
+313 GYSTLNSGSWPMPL
-327 SAETIVNDVCYT
+327 ASETVVNNVCYT
-339 NARVCLDGTVYLLCP
+339 NVRVCVDGTTYLLCP
-354 TNVTGGYDY
+354 TNVTGGYGY

-404 SGGRSFDVVEYRNMG
+404 SEGRSFDVVEYRNMG

-431 CQLILPHDETNTVY
+431 CQLMLPHDETNTIY

-451 SNTFRNVSFA
+451 SNTFRDVSFA

-481 SWPIVGDFPQDGL
+481 SWSIVGDFPQDGL
-494 TIKYSIGKC
+494 TIKYSIGTC

-510 TDDDGLSDSDEA
+510 TDDDGLSDSDETL
-522 WLYNTNPLVA
+522 LYNTNPRVA

-538 IPDGIEVSLGTDPNS
+538 IPDGIEVSIGTDPNS

-574 VDDSALDLDNDGLFN
+574 VDDSALDLDNDGLPN

-773 VNMATAFDGAS
+773 VNMAAAFDGAS

-790 LPSREKTFAVAFNE
+790 LPSREKSFAVAFNE

-1321 PYGRSLN
+1321 PYGRSLY

-1445 DDDGISDGVEVN
+1445 DGDGISDSAEVN
-1457 TYGSDPRL
+1457 TYGSDPTA
-1465 TDTDADGLTDA
+1465 TDTDADGLPDA

-1484 LNNSDS
+1484 LNNPDS

-1496 DGWEVANSFNPLS
+1496 DGWEVSNSLNPLS
-1509 TPGCGE
+1509 AVGNDGADGDIDNDTLTNIQEQEAGSNPRNADTDNDGL
-1515 SDVDTDGDGLTNLQE
+1515 SDSDEVEAGTNPALADTDHDGLSDGLEDSIDTNPLQPDSDSDGMNDGWEYRYGFDPTVNNASDNDPDNDIGADPDGDGLTNGQE
-1530 QAAGSNPK
+1530 CNFGTDPL
-1538 NSDSDGDGLS
+1538 DSD
-1548 DSEEVLNY
+1548 
-1556 HTNPLVADTD
+1556 T
-1566 GDGMNDKQE
+1566 
-1575 TDANYEPLD
+1575 
-1584 PDMDRDG
+1584 
-1591 MPDGWENAYGIDPQ
+1591 
-1605 SATGD
+1605 
-1610 DGADGDS
+1610 
-1617 DHDGLSNIDEYLNG
+1617 
-1631 TNPNLPDSDGDGVSD
+1631 DGDGVSD
-1646 AVEVANGSDPNDA
+1646 GAEVGQNSDPTDSA
-1659 SDGGQAPPVE
+1659 DGGQPNSRVPAPFTFGDPSGSHSEKYTLEVTPVS
-1669 KFREIEFNIY
+1669 
-1679 GDYAAWEMT
+1679 GDGET
-1688 IQGLGPDDTRTR
+1688 P
-1700 KISMGR
+1700 S
-1706 PNAANTTTL
+1706 
-1715 KMRKGN
+1715 
-1721 SYRLSMRWLNCDG
+1721 SFSWLNENYGQCETKIAMLKPGWKYEVRLYHSGTNGSGDG
-1734 HDDDQSPWYCW
+1734 Y
-1745 QALIDGLPRQESFNH
+1745 
-1760 NYIEGYCVRI
+1760 
-1770 SQRNNIVVG
+1770 
-1779 NGWIADNEDGLLT
+1779 
-1792 SHIHTSRKNYYGGP
+1792 
-1806 GAGNV
+1806 
-1811 AQGLSATLY
+1811 
-1820 VLDDPKLIPDYDRD
+1820 PDYDYELDFAGNDTTDGVIKDDPDGLFGTDYTSDSFAGEGKVAYVYALAPPKLVPDYNRD
-1834 GTISNGDETK
+1834 RAITDDDVNK
-1844 AEQKKALRFWI
+1844 VMQKKKLRFWI
-1855 NDDEDDDATDGKYAE
+1855 NDDEDDDSTDGKYAE
-1870 SPRVDIPGARTGWL
+1870 SPSVDIPGALTGWWF
-1884 EWDRR
+1884 EFDGR
-1889 DPDWDDSKVNGYR
+1889 DPDWNDSKVNGYR

-1910 FMDVSTIQILPAKI
+1910 FMDVSTIQMLPERI
-1924 RNNLKFK
+1924 RNSLTFK
-1931 LRHDSEAVNVV
+1931 LSHAAGAVNVV
-1942 WTGMSKF
+1942 WSDLPKS
-1949 SVDSFQRGNVNNCGR
+1949 SVGLFQRGNVGVCGR
-1964 NLNEASYKAKT
+1964 NLNEDSYEAET
-1975 EEVESDGINVP
+1975 ERVGADGIAVP
-1986 DALTTQ
+1986 DALVAQ
-1992 MRAASTDKGVVFIE
+1992 MKSSSSNKGVVFIE
-2006 GCLPTDAPLKLDIYY
+2006 GREATSAPLKLDIYY
-2021 GDSNQKLVTGEMPMH
+2021 NDQKVVTGELPLH
-2036 LSTVEEMYWFYSLH
+2036 LSSVEEMYLWLNSRGLSGEGVDFPSRLGEPPNRPDSETSDRHLVFVH
-2050 GAQNV
+2050 GANV
-2055 DYFNLPN
+2055 TQD
-2062 HYTPGNLMEN
+2062 
-2072 PKDRDVFF
+2072 
-2080 THGFNVSENDARAW
+2080 DARGWAA
-2094 GSEVFKR
+2094 EIFKR
-2101 LWQSGSDARFHMVA
+2101 MWQSGMTAKFTAVTWRSDIGSDA
-2115 WTGNYHWT
+2115 NYQE
-2123 GNWANGLHY
+2123 N
-2132 QRDVYQALKS
+2132 VS
-2142 ANAFKR
+2142 NAFFTASAIAQQIKD
-2148 LVEREQGDSTKRVIM
+2148 LPGTKVLM
-2163 AQSLGNMMACEAFRQ
+2163 AHSLGNMVCSSMIQDYELVPDCYIMCNSAVPAEAYDTDQFLR
-2178 GLAASQYLM
+2178 
-2187 FDAAVATEAI
+2187 
-2197 NAIYQNNSDATRN
+2197 
-2210 KYVPSDW
+2210 VPQLV
-2217 HPYDS
+2217 HPEWVEYPTN
-2222 KSWAANWYTWFTN
+2222 SWASSWHWLFRNDTN
-2235 DVTDARGKMG
+2235 DDRRLLG
-2245 WPNYFK
+2245 WPGRFS
-2251 TALTNVGSVYNY
+2251 NVAQYAVNF
-2263 YSTGDP
+2263 YSTGDE
-2269 VFMESDTV
+2269 VLELAGNNNVHMWTGISD
-2277 PDVLTGVFHWPTF
+2277 
-2290 GWSWWPPGPTVH
+2290 SWGHYSWH
-2302 WEITAEANCWQKQET
+2302 KQELF
-2317 HKGVEPIAGNLSGGW
+2317 KGRGGLGGTDWSGWNIDENIFGVNKISVVEAQAMTEAD
-2332 GFYWWMESS
+2332 FK
-2341 GGEDYPVYYSA
+2341 
-2352 ATTSVMVANGS
+2352 
-2363 ITNNPV
+2363 TNTV
-2369 FYYPGTQMD
+2369 FYCYPSSMNSTNISLLVRGAHLAQGIPALTPAAGWMKFGD
-2378 NRNATQ
+2378 TRLRNDSFDCNATLQ
-2384 DNIWFALAEYVPA
+2384 IARPNEWPE
-2397 VSSPVGGN
+2397 
-2405 STAPAQVE
+2405 
-2413 NHDLN
+2413 
-2418 STPYRSGWGRNS
+2418 RSDYQGQWC
-2430 GVYGTSWFHS
+2430 HS
-2440 DMKDMAYFYVYPLY
+2440 DLKDVAYFYVFKFY
-2454 DELKTKGSLK
+2454 DKAIEKGNLK